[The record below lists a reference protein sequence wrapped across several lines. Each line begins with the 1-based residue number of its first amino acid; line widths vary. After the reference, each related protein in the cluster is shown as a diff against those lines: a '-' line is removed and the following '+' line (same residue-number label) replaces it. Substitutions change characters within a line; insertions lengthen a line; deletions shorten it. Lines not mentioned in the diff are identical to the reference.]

1 MERSTLSL
9 DEDQRRVLVSW
20 VRAGTTP
27 QRVAM
32 RARIVLLA
40 NEGSSARQIAR
51 SLATARSTRTVAV
64 WFQRFGSGGPQ
75 ALLSDAPGRGR
86 KPTVTMPARSRL
98 VELLATSP
106 PQGQRWTV
114 RTLAAALGISR
125 ASVHRMLRA
134 QNGTS

>member
-51 SLATARSTRTVAV
+51 RLGISTRTVAV